1 MKFTLQ
7 EKYKAVERVIKESMS
22 CRTSAKIL
30 GTHDSLVRKWVT
42 FYEKYGIDGLRHKRK
57 AYTGEFK
64 LSVIKYLL
72 DNNSSIG
79 DTALNFC
86 IKSSVTVNK
95 WLKIYKEYGEEG
107 LLNNRKVRPSIMKKD
122 IKVDITKKPKTID
135 EAMAIIEYQQMEI
148 DYLKKLD
155 ALVQKRKQQQ
165 EKKKQ

>member
-1 MKFTLQ
+1 MKYTLQ
-7 EKYKAVERVIKESMS
+7 EKYEAVERVIKGVVS
-22 CRTSAKIL
+22 CRASARIL
-30 GTHDSLVRKWVT
+30 GTNESLIKRWID
-42 FYEKYGIDGLRHKRK
+42 FYKKYGIDGLRHEGKT
-57 AYTGEFK
+57 YTGEFK

-72 DNNSSIG
+72 NNNCSIDG
-79 DTALNFC
+79 TALKFC
-86 IKSSVTVNK
+86 IKAHGTINN